1 MWCSFVQLNTYF
13 ALADAKVICFFSDWL
28 SSTRY
33 SNQAKKSLEI
43 ISNSSNTE
51 EYFLSIILTKL
62 IHIIQS
68 NPNKEIPNQKLRNIS
83 SLLDMKIFLLLEL
96 QISDSF

>member
-1 MWCSFVQLNTYF
+1 MSYSFGQLNTYF
-13 ALADAKVICFFSDWL
+13 ALANAKVICFFSHWL
-28 SSTRY
+28 STARY

-43 ISNSSNTE
+43 ISNSSNIV

-83 SLLDMKIFLLLEL
+83 SLLDMKIFPFLEL
-96 QISDSF
+96 QIGGSF